1 MRQLRRRAT
10 WTGAIL
16 GTLAA
21 LFVLAMQ
28 AHASAQ
34 GSETEE
40 FHQTYPLAV
49 GQYCGATL
57 RWADEDVCPHV
68 NLNGSRDKAG
78 ERFIGFAHKSACATS
93 CQAS

>member
-28 AHASAQ
+28 AHASEQ
-34 GSETEE
+34 GSETEQL
-40 FHQTYPLAV
+40 HQTYPLATGGPIELETLMV
-49 GQYCGATL
+49 RCTSPRGIAT
-57 RWADEDVCPHV
+57 R
-68 NLNGSRDKAG
+68 
-78 ERFIGFAHKSACATS
+78 
-93 CQAS
+93 